1 MNEIP
6 QCFEGKLWSN
16 LTIDK
21 FIDCPYN
28 LAINRQTWMLSNI
41 SAVTCEFG
49 EMMSD
54 PSFRRSLLAIAK
66 KNVVSLAY
74 FGLLEYPMES
84 QFVFEKTFGMEF
96 IEPFQKWVMIIW
108 NVYFARYWT
117 DTWRIFDGS
126 LTIFEGFWQ
135 IFDESLQIVTELWQ
149 IVTDLQGY
157 GQILTDH
164 NKSCWWWF
172 LTDHWRHFDGDL

>member
-96 IEPFQKWVMIIW
+96 IEPFQKWEWFQMFISPNSWEILDRYLKNLWWVFDNFWRFLTDLWWII
-108 NVYFARYWT
+108 T
-117 DTWRIFDGS
+117 DLDSFWRIM
-126 LTIFEGFWQ
+126 
-135 IFDESLQIVTELWQ
+135 
-149 IVTDLQGY
+149 
-157 GQILTDH
+157 TDH
-164 NKSCWWWF
+164 NRS
-172 LTDHWRHFDGDL
+172 